1 MALNRKTWHIHR
13 FCIVHFENEARCENW
28 NVKRQCNASE
38 TSVIDVFSVWFSYEY
53 GFFVNCSVCQAL
65 PSNNIKLISQYQPP
79 FLLGVGAIFSPK
91 FWKRSGGGVRKNE
104 YLEGLKYICHRY
116 LPGSLLCPCQKKLFK
131 INCGFEGSIS
141 NVDLGLFRLK
151 NQLKFSFVT
160 FLFR

>member
-91 FWKRSGGGVRKNE
+91 FGKRSGGG
-104 YLEGLKYICHRY
+104 G
-116 LPGSLLCPCQKKLFK
+116 QKKWVPGGIKVYLSQIFAWELTVSLSKKTFQNKLWLWGFNFK
-131 INCGFEGSIS
+131 CWSWPVS
-141 NVDLGLFRLK
+141 AKKPVK
-151 NQLKFSFVT
+151 V
-160 FLFR
+160 

>member
-1 MALNRKTWHIHR
+1 MALNRKTWHIR
-13 FCIVHFENEARCENW
+13 RSCIVHFENEARCENW
-28 NVKRQCNASE
+28 NIKRQCNASE

-53 GFFVNCSVCQAL
+53 GFFVNCSVCQAF

-91 FWKRSGGGVRKNE
+91 FWKRRGRQKKWVPG
-104 YLEGLKYICHRY
+104 GLKYFCHRY
-116 LPGSLLCPCQKKLFK
+116 LPGSLLCPYQKRLFK